1 MGPDPENNAWRSLHQ
16 LKKTGYCRL
25 LMSHRTSPLTEI
37 EQRIQDLLGAERDGA
52 TTTVQEL
59 LIRAHRL
66 AAWQNSAPDELQA
79 SITEQMDAVANEL
92 LDILL
97 GWTSL
102 GGRVELGV
110 ANTPLGTP
118 EPKVVSSLPSAGGS
132 FEAPEQRAAPPTNA
146 DTQSSNDPDLD
157 TEEQEPASIDQLHAL
172 QRHVEDGG
180 TMDLPALA
188 REDWQELLAEM
199 LSIGAPREDTDGEL
213 VSIQAIID
221 QRERWQGLP
230 RRIQCLIIEWLT
242 ARLRHLQIRSA
253 RDWRVEQGFTVLTH
267 YSRTEQPGFSYGLA
281 RSHDPRN
288 DSWADDAAVHLDELR
303 RLIPKDGLEP
313 FNKDRLLATIQG
325 LSQELDEAPD
335 FAEAAVSSQLV
346 RAFAEALNAGVN
358 PRDTRLVNLA
368 ASWLE
373 LLEDARF
380 RPLRRAVREDQG
392 SLDASLEKTYDAI
405 PEDWDWWGRTQGR
418 RAVMLGGSPREK
430 NRARLEQEFRFS
442 ELVWDPAEHKR
453 NVLQR
458 LRSRIRSGGVDLVI
472 VLRRFVGHDT
482 DDVVVRSCKES
493 GVDWVHVEHG
503 YGVNQVQA
511 AIERFL
517 TPAPPEA

>member
-1 MGPDPENNAWRSLHQ
+1 MN
-16 LKKTGYCRL
+16 
-25 LMSHRTSPLTEI
+25 RTSSLTEI

-52 TTTVQEL
+52 TETVEEL

-66 AAWQNSAPDELQA
+66 AAWQSAAPDELQP

-110 ANTPLGTP
+110 TGTPLVAP
-118 EPKVVSSLPSAGGS
+118 EPEVVSTVTHTASPSLLEGRKAT
-132 FEAPEQRAAPPTNA
+132 PPTELPAPAENK
-146 DTQSSNDPDLD
+146 PD
-157 TEEQEPASIDQLHAL
+157 TEEQEPASVDQLHAL

-188 REDWQELLAEM
+188 CEDWQELLAEM
-199 LSIGAPREDTDGEL
+199 LSIGLPKEDIDAEL
-213 VSIQAIID
+213 GSIQAIID

-230 RRIQCLIIEWLT
+230 RRVQCLIIEWLT
-242 ARLRHLQIRSA
+242 SRLRHLQIRSS

-281 RSHDPRN
+281 RSHEPRN

-303 RLIPKDGLEP
+303 RLLPSEGAEP

-325 LSQELDEAPD
+325 LSRELEEAPD

-346 RAFAEALNAGVN
+346 RAFAEALNAGVS
-358 PRDTRLVNLA
+358 PRDTRLVHLGS
-368 ASWLE
+368 SWVE
-373 LLEDARF
+373 LLADARF
-380 RPLRRAVREDQG
+380 RPLRRAIREDQG

-405 PEDWDWWGRTQGR
+405 PEDWDWWGCTQGR

-430 NRARLEQEFRFS
+430 NRARLELEFRFA

-517 TPAPPEA
+517 TPLASKA

>member
-1 MGPDPENNAWRSLHQ
+1 M
-16 LKKTGYCRL
+16 
-25 LMSHRTSPLTEI
+25 
-37 EQRIQDLLGAERDGA
+37 
-52 TTTVQEL
+52 
-59 LIRAHRL
+59 
-66 AAWQNSAPDELQA
+66 
-79 SITEQMDAVANEL
+79 
-92 LDILL
+92 
-97 GWTSL
+97 
-102 GGRVELGV
+102 
-110 ANTPLGTP
+110 
-118 EPKVVSSLPSAGGS
+118 
-132 FEAPEQRAAPPTNA
+132 
-146 DTQSSNDPDLD
+146 
-157 TEEQEPASIDQLHAL
+157 
-172 QRHVEDGG
+172 
-180 TMDLPALA
+180 
-188 REDWQELLAEM
+188 
-199 LSIGAPREDTDGEL
+199 
-213 VSIQAIID
+213 
-221 QRERWQGLP
+221 
-230 RRIQCLIIEWLT
+230 
-242 ARLRHLQIRSA
+242 
-253 RDWRVEQGFTVLTH
+253 
-267 YSRTEQPGFSYGLA
+267 
-281 RSHDPRN
+281 
-288 DSWADDAAVHLDELR
+288 
-303 RLIPKDGLEP
+303 
-313 FNKDRLLATIQG
+313 
-325 LSQELDEAPD
+325 
-335 FAEAAVSSQLV
+335 SSQLV